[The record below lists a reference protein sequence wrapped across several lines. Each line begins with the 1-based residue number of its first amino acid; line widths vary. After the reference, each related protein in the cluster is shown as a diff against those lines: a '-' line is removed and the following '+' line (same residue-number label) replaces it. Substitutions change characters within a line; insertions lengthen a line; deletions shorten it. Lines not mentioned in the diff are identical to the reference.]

1 MLRGRVT
8 QWIECQIPDLMVVGS
23 IPAMPSEEK
32 KNLLKKVLMYSL

>member
-23 IPAMPSEEK
+23 IPAMPRIIYHKSI
-32 KNLLKKVLMYSL
+32 NI